1 MNNERNSFLDS
12 AIISGNITLKS
23 EGCAKCEGCCSIK
36 STFYNSYEI
45 NPAFSFQFVDF
56 ELSEVPTINFGLRAQ
71 SKRGIKDDVTLFSFS
86 YFDFLSTFRSSASP
100 LIPYDG
106 IGVVIHMIAESDS
119 FKIYVNNEFSRFT
132 SKFSQT
138 MCYYFLEIEQN
149 GSCEVLLPLNASNS
163 QNNNA
168 FFPNLIPRLWTCLPF
183 LIQIRDFNIRGNS
196 NLRSVYS
203 EVPLVNLPGYPNI
216 KYFEVIIRSIS
227 TNSSSHSGV
236 YIGFVE
242 RPHAAAEC
250 PPGRS
255 QLSVGFS
262 TLSKT
267 MCVPG
272 EDYDVQIGPITSG
285 HVIGLGINKDDI
297 FMTYDGVLTDPD
309 TFPDPLFSQY
319 YPVVSVVGSSDE
331 VIINLGQLPFKYE
344 AVSPP
349 QFWCLY
355 NKGNQYINQFEKGPP
370 PESHIQNYFPFT
382 SMIGSPSYYETF
394 VYSKPLKSTSLT
406 DGHYEVTILSKSND
420 DIIMVGLSS
429 GDYVQGSPVG
439 FDKKTLGIHS
449 DGGMLFR
456 ENNSRGKKN
465 IVDPNEITQG
475 KTIGISVQGNNV
487 FFTVGKE
494 KYPVA
499 NDFNSPA
506 FPTISAYGQ
515 ISFIANYG
523 ESPFVFTSQNN
534 NNDSDGVKLYNGVV
548 TKMTNNDL
556 DKVGL
561 SPGDYI
567 EYRDLALRGLF
578 IGELKNRYYV
588 AVEGIEGAVPLQ
600 ETDPLILRTSIK
612 VLYSHNR
619 KNSLFKPMIT
629 FSDCIMANL
638 GIFERRSLY
647 ASRYGI
653 AFLIG
658 QTNEGSYVMR
668 PIVDLMNNSHCF
680 VLDEKP
686 PNILKSVNPEIN
698 PVFFQHGISFLDVI
712 EDGDQTLMLML
723 GSQNGQIVGWNNTA
737 IVPLKGDH
745 VKIIFRFNGLSFFS
759 INNGLR
765 VNVGMQ
771 RGGKYFP
778 PNYHGTTGSQ
788 FFQKSISQRSYGS
801 KGMMPIPPAVNLLLT
816 SLNEEFTINSD
827 TVASRSTTNPILG
840 LSMTYNIDDDVEEKP
855 IELPLITTSKLKK

>member
-1 MNNERNSFLDS
+1 MNNEARIFPDS
-12 AIISGNITLKS
+12 VITHGNISINS
-23 EGCAKCEGCCSIK
+23 EGCAICKGDCLIM
-36 STFYNSYEI
+36 STFFRNHER

-56 ELSEVPTINFGLRAQ
+56 ELSEVPTINFGIKSQ
-71 SKRGIKDDVTLFSFS
+71 SKRASKEDSTLFSFS

-119 FKIYVNNEFSRFT
+119 FKIYVNNEYSRFPA
-132 SKFSQT
+132 KNMQT
-138 MCYYFLEIEQN
+138 QCYYFLEIVQE
-149 GSCEVLLPLNASNS
+149 GSCEILLPFHSPNVQIPNS
-163 QNNNA
+163 

-183 LIQIRDFNIRGNS
+183 LIQIRGFNIRGNS

-203 EVPLVNLPGYPNI
+203 EVPLANLPGYPNI
-216 KYFEVIIRSIS
+216 KYFEVIIRSVS
-227 TNSSSHSGV
+227 ANSSNHSGV

-255 QLSVGFS
+255 RLSIGFS

-267 MCVPG
+267 ICVAC
-272 EDYDVQIGPITSG
+272 EDSDVQIGPISSG
-285 HVIGLGINKDDI
+285 HVIGLGINKKDI
-297 FMTYDGVLTDPD
+297 FMTYDGALTDPD
-309 TFPDPLFSQY
+309 TFPDPGFSQY
-319 YPVVSVVGSSDE
+319 FPVVSVVGSSDE

-344 AVSPP
+344 AISPP
-349 QFWCLY
+349 SYWCLY
-355 NKGNQYINQFEKGPP
+355 NKGDQYTSHFEKGPP

-382 SMIGSPSYYETF
+382 SMIGSPSYFETF
-394 VYSKPLKSTSLT
+394 VYSKPLKPTSSAE
-406 DGHYEVTILSKSND
+406 GHFELTILSKSND
-420 DIIMVGLSS
+420 DVIMIGLSG
-429 GDYVQGSPVG
+429 GDYIQGSPVG
-439 FDKKTLGIHS
+439 WDKKTLGIHS
-449 DGGMLFR
+449 DDGMLYR
-456 ENNSRGKKN
+456 ESGTRGKKN
-465 IVDPNEITQG
+465 IVDPNEITKG
-475 KTIGISVQGNNV
+475 KTIGVSLQGNNV
-487 FFTVGKE
+487 FFTVGKD
-494 KYPVA
+494 KYSVA
-499 NDFNSPA
+499 NDFNTPA

-523 ESPFVFTSQNN
+523 ESPFAFTSTNVET
-534 NNDSDGVKLYNGVV
+534 DGVKLYNGVIV
-548 TKMTNNDL
+548 KMTNNDL

-567 EYRDLALRGLF
+567 EYRDLSLRGLF
-578 IGELKNRYYV
+578 LGELKNRYYV
-588 AVEGIEGAVPLQ
+588 AIEGIDGAVPLQ
-600 ETDPLILRTSIK
+600 EQDPLILKTSIK

-619 KNSLFKPMIT
+619 KSGLLKPMIT
-629 FSDCIMANL
+629 FSDCIMATL

-658 QTNEGSYVMR
+658 QTPEGSYVMR

-686 PNILKSVNPEIN
+686 PNILKSVHPEIN

-723 GSQNGQIVGWNNTA
+723 GSQNGQIVGWNNTS

-816 SLNEEFTINSD
+816 SLNEEFTINSE
-827 TVASRSTTNPILG
+827 TVASRSVTSPTLG
-840 LSMTYNIDDDVEEKP
+840 LSMVYDIEDDTEEKP
-855 IELPLITTSKLKK
+855 NELPLITVSKAKK